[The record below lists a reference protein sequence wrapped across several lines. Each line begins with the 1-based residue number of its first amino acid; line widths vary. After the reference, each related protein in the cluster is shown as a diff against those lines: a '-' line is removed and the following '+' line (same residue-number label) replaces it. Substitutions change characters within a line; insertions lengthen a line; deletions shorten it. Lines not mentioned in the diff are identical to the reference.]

1 MANFAPYASIFL
13 LFDLEF
19 RIIWL
24 IFAEKTDMATLKIY
38 NDIQT
43 ESEKMEAKFWG
54 DAEGVCYKDI
64 DAFCDSIAADD
75 DKIDIKLHCDGGSVL
90 EGWAIYDRLRATG
103 KTISATVE
111 GNAASM
117 ATIIMMAAP
126 KERRYAYESAQI
138 CVHNPWL
145 CPWQLGN
152 SANADDLQKYADD
165 LRAEQQKMVD
175 LYVDRCGCTADDIQA
190 LMDEDK
196 YIGAEEAKNYGLI
209 GSIIPPASASKKSHS
224 KGARHGEQH
233 KNNNTNTKKMD
244 KKDKK
249 DENVEVKQSFI
260 DKVLKFFGKSS
271 IAEITFGMDLNTAD
285 GQTLTVQREEGA
297 PQVGDQASPD
307 GEFVMPDGS
316 TIVVADGVITE
327 IRPANDE
334 ENTDDP
340 QPTDDKDKKIADLEA
355 QIADK
360 DEQISKL
367 QEQLDA
373 ALKNARSKDDLR
385 ILNAVKM
392 AGGEKVLAKISS
404 SYTPERRQPT
414 GKQAEQ
420 KQPETRAE
428 KAKAIKE
435 NLKKLRNK
443 K

>member
-1 MANFAPYASIFL
+1 MAV
-13 LFDLEF
+13 
-19 RIIWL
+19 
-24 IFAEKTDMATLKIY
+24 LKIY

-43 ESEKMEAKFWG
+43 ENEKQAAKFWG
-54 DAEGVCYKDI
+54 EAEGVCYKDI
-64 DAFCDSIAADD
+64 DAFCDSIAQDD

-145 CPWQLGN
+145 CPWQLGD

-196 YIGAEEAKNYGLI
+196 YIGAEEAKNFGLI
-209 GSIIPPASASKKSHS
+209 GSIIPPASAKKKANTKALHRNS
-224 KGARHGEQH
+224 
-233 KNNNTNTKKMD
+233 NNNTKTKEMAKEN
-244 KKDKK
+244 KK
-249 DENVEVKQSFI
+249 VEVEQSFI
-260 DKVLKFFGKSS
+260 DKLLGFFGKKNIS
-271 IAEITFGMDLNTAD
+271 EITFGMDLNTAD

-316 TIVVADGVITE
+316 TIVVTDGVITE
-327 IRPANDE
+327 IRPADDE
-334 ENTDDP
+334 ESTDDP

-392 AGGEKVLAKISS
+392 SGGEKVLAKISS